1 MAEEDINKMMSSD
14 GEISSMAERAAS
26 LLRELRQLIEDG
38 CAAAK
43 PLAEMV
49 EYCAKHAA
57 GDEAEGKE
65 EEVLDD
71 GESSDD
77 EEETDMLRLE
87 ASLMDVENM
96 LSVAAQRTAELIK
109 DKDKPPEPEPSP
121 EPSPENDPF
130 HGFHSLHSFTERC
143 YTD

>member
-26 LLRELRQLIEDG
+26 LLRQLIEDG

-57 GDEAEGKE
+57 GEAQGKE
-65 EEVLDD
+65 EEVLD
-71 GESSDD
+71 GESSD
-77 EEETDMLRLE
+77 EEETDILRLE
-87 ASLMDVENM
+87 ASLMGVENM
-96 LSVAAQRTAELIK
+96 LSARRSSSRTRTSRRSRRRRTS
-109 DKDKPPEPEPSP
+109 PSTA
-121 EPSPENDPF
+121 
-130 HGFHSLHSFTERC
+130 FTV
-143 YTD
+143 YIHLLSTATQTKFSY

>member
-26 LLRELRQLIEDG
+26 LLRQLIEDG

-57 GDEAEGKE
+57 GEAQGKE
-65 EEVLDD
+65 EEVLD
-71 GESSDD
+71 GESSD
-77 EEETDMLRLE
+77 EEETDILRLE
-87 ASLMDVENM
+87 EVYQVLENNICSADKCAFLTSMKKKANFQGTM
-96 LSVAAQRTAELIK
+96 LS
-109 DKDKPPEPEPSP
+109 
-121 EPSPENDPF
+121 
-130 HGFHSLHSFTERC
+130 
-143 YTD
+143 

>member
-1 MAEEDINKMMSSD
+1 MAEEDVNKTMSSD
-14 GEISSMAERAAS
+14 GEMSSTAERAAN
-26 LLRELRQLIEDG
+26 LLRTLRQLIEDG

-57 GDEAEGKE
+57 AGEAQGKE

-71 GESSDD
+71 GEFSD
-77 EEETDMLRLE
+77 EEETDILRVE
-87 ASLMDVENM
+87 AIWMGVEGM

-109 DKDKPPEPEPSP
+109 DKPPEPEP

-130 HGFHSLHSFTERC
+130 HGFHSLHSFIEHC